1 MDSCT
6 IYSEKF
12 FYKLRSAAGFPI
24 DSHTFVRVRCMIIT
38 YINRTPSRQINRLYL
53 IPFLIYLEYS
63 SKQKKTEQ
71 YNLHAWHPTIWCTNC
86 AILLTKNGK
95 KKWCTPCMS
104 FRDTLRSQ
112 LSRLKHMET
121 HPDRLINPYSHTAY
135 KHLDREELSS
145 RLRKVHQLQLSS
157 AQKVKKLTTSHCGKD
172 GTFH

>member
-1 MDSCT
+1 MN
-6 IYSEKF
+6 ILYEVFKF
-12 FYKLRSAAGFPI
+12 FKIWL
-24 DSHTFVRVRCMIIT
+24 
-38 YINRTPSRQINRLYL
+38 
-53 IPFLIYLEYS
+53 
-63 SKQKKTEQ
+63 
-71 YNLHAWHPTIWCTNC
+71 YNLAVILKCSTIETLRKECLLPMLTNCIIYFILGTQTVATHDTKSMQTPTIWCTNC